1 MNQQHHLE
9 QKRLLESGRLQLS
22 RFKALAAIR
31 EQDLSLSERLLAM
44 ETPDIEAIIDVARLL
59 KRYSTPAPADATD
72 PVDVVRQRLERT
84 MAFWKMDE
92 GAINRRAREAWQSGY
107 RPRVEEVSVGSGA
120 M

>member
-1 MNQQHHLE
+1 MNQHHLE

-31 EQDLSLSERLLAM
+31 EQDMNLSERLLAI

-59 KRYSTPAPADATD
+59 KRYCTPAPADATD

-84 MAFWKMDE
+84 MALWDMDE
-92 GAINRRAREAWQSGY
+92 DTINRRAREAWQSGY
-107 RPRVEEVSVGSGA
+107 RPRVGELEVGSGA